1 MSEPK
6 SESNFHTLSKE
17 EVLSQLKTSQDCGLS
32 PREIPVLLKKYGYN
46 ELPPEE
52 KESIWEK
59 IKEQFDDPMVKILL
73 VAAVISFLISTFSPD
88 NEEDALPSW
97 IEPLVI
103 FIILIANGFVA
114 IYQDFGAENSLEMLK
129 KMEAIEVE
137 VLRGSVWNVINARN
151 LVPGDIIRLKTGCM
165 VPADCRVIKLVTG
178 DTKINQSFLT
188 GESEGV
194 SKFTEKIEKKDI
206 DNLEKVNMMFSGS
219 LLEIGTTI
227 CVVTGTGEQT
237 ELGKIRESLLKAQ
250 EDTKDDTTILRE
262 QLDDFGNKLTNCIAV
277 ICLVIWGV
285 NFKKFLDPSHGGV
298 IRGAL
303 YYFKTAVALG
313 VAAIPEGL
321 PAVITTCL
329 ALGTRRMIKKN
340 ALVRKLSKV
349 ETLGCTTVIC
359 TDKTGTLTKNEMF
372 ARKLHLVDSRGV
384 LDSKEIDGNSYDSST
399 GGVLHFDRI
408 SPSQEVIQHLILNML
423 MNTQTRLICEEVTG
437 VKDLNTGKNLQ
448 RVVCY
453 GIPTEGA
460 LLCLG
465 QKLNRQTD
473 SHLSKED
480 WEMLWCYP
488 FSSKRKCMS
497 ILVKQKCEEQ
507 RRLYVK
513 GASEVILQ
521 KSNRYIDSCG
531 KICNLTPEKREE
543 FQDDILLSA
552 SEGYRMLGFA
562 FKPNQ
567 DLGILKTFNG
577 PEDVKSEALPFLRKK
592 DSSEKI
598 ENDLVFQAA
607 VAIRDPVKDECKD
620 AIFKAKQAGI
630 NVIMITGD
638 NTTTAVAIANQLD
651 LFEESN
657 VYKRSRTFANSS
669 KSANVYTGNE
679 WMSFPV
685 DKRVHLLKTA
695 MMEKKSMVFARTSP
709 NNKRELVKMLK
720 QCGEVVAMT
729 GDGVNDAAALK
740 QASIGIAMGV
750 NGTDVAKEASD
761 LVLLDDNFSTIVDAI
776 EEGRSIYSNMKA
788 FIRYMISSNIG
799 EVLSIFFTSLMGIP
813 EGLNSL
819 QLLWVNLV
827 TDGLPATALSF
838 NKSDSEAMKK
848 KPRRRGEPI
857 MDNWVL
863 IRYWIVGI
871 YVGIATTGIFIY
883 YYTSYN
889 WSPDQ
894 QPLISLAQLIGWQDC
909 PKFIA
914 NSEMSFNSGHENP
927 CDYFTTGKKKA
938 STLSL
943 TVLVVIEML
952 NTLNALSENRSLFE
966 VGIFSNLWLHAAIFT
981 SIGIHCIM
989 IYVPFMSNIFATVPL
1004 NFADWTL
1011 VLLFSMP
1018 VIFIE
1023 EILKFLSRRYN
1034 KRLQIIEHKQ
1044 KLKID

>member
-1 MSEPK
+1 MSTPSFKIQE
-6 SESNFHTLSKE
+6 FHTLTKE
-17 EVLSQLKTSQDCGLS
+17 ETLKSLDSSLDTGLKS
-32 PREIPVLLKKYGYN
+32 SSIDSLIKKYGYN

-52 KESIWEK
+52 KESIWAK
-59 IKEQFDDPMVKILL
+59 IAEQFDDPMVKILL
-73 VAAVISFLISTFSPD
+73 LAAIISFLISTFSPND
-88 NEEDALPSW
+88 EEDALPSW

-103 FIILIANGFVA
+103 FMILVANGFIG
-114 IYQDFGAENSLEMLK
+114 IYQDLGAEKSLEMLK
-129 KMEAIEVE
+129 KMEAVEVE
-137 VLRGSVWNVINARN
+137 VMRDSVWSIINARN
-151 LVPGDIIRLKTGCM
+151 LVPGDVIRLKTGSQ
-165 VPADCRVIKLVTG
+165 VPADCRVMKLVTG

-188 GESEGV
+188 GESEGA
-194 SKFTEKIEKKDI
+194 SKNTDKINKVEI
-206 DNLEKVNMMFSGS
+206 DNLEKTNMMFSGS

-227 CVVTGTGEQT
+227 CVVTGTGENT

-262 QLDDFGNKLTNCIAV
+262 QLDNFGEMLTKYIAI
-277 ICLVIWGV
+277 ICLIIWV
-285 NFKKFLDPSHGGV
+285 FNYSKFLDPVHGGLV
-298 IRGAL
+298 GGAL

-329 ALGTRRMIKKN
+329 ALGTRRMIKQN

-359 TDKTGTLTKNEMF
+359 SDKTGTLTKNEMF
-372 ARKLHLVDSRGV
+372 ARKLHLIDNRNV
-384 LDSKEIDGNSYDSST
+384 LDTKEIDGNSYDSST
-399 GGVLHFDRI
+399 GGVLHLDRL
-408 SPSQEVIQHLILNML
+408 SPSSGVIEHLVINML
-423 MNTQTRLICEEVTG
+423 MNTQTRLICEEVEG
-437 VKDLNTGKNLQ
+437 VKDLQTGGTLQ
-448 RVVCY
+448 RVKCF

-465 QKLNRQTD
+465 EKLNRQTD
-473 SHLSKED
+473 SRINCNG

-497 ILVKQKCEEQ
+497 ILVKNKKNED
-507 RRLYVK
+507 RRFYLK
-513 GASEVILQ
+513 GASEIVLD
-521 KSNRYIDSCG
+521 KSDRYIDSTG
-531 KICNLTPEKREE
+531 KICNMTNDKREE
-543 FQDDILLSA
+543 FRNDIMTSA

-562 FKPNQ
+562 FKPMD
-567 DLGILKTFNG
+567 DLGILKTFKG
-577 PEDVKSEALPFLRKK
+577 TEDITHEAVPYLKK
-592 DSSEKI
+592 KGNDEKVESGLI
-598 ENDLVFQAA
+598 FQGA

-620 AIFKAKQAGI
+620 AIKKAKRAGI

-638 NTTTAVAIANQLD
+638 NTITAVAIANKLD

-657 VYKRSRTFANSS
+657 VYKRSQSYANDSHPNTVFTGQQWS
-669 KSANVYTGNE
+669 KISE
-679 WMSFPV
+679 
-685 DKRVHLLKTA
+685 DKKMKILKNA
-695 MMEKKSMVFARTSP
+695 MTNKKSMVFARTSP
-709 NNKRELVKMLK
+709 DNKRELVKMLK

-740 QASIGIAMGV
+740 QASIGIAMGL

-761 LVLLDDNFSTIVDAI
+761 LVLLDDNFSTIVNAI

-799 EVLSIFFTSLMGIP
+799 EVFSIFLTCLIGIP

-857 MDNWVL
+857 VDNWIL
-863 IRYWIVGI
+863 MRYLVVGF
-871 YVGIATTGIFIY
+871 YVGLATTGIFIY
-883 YYTSYN
+883 YYTSYT

-894 QPLISLAQLIGWQDC
+894 HPLIDYSLLSNWGKCSQWSKDVT
-909 PKFIA
+909 
-914 NSEMSFNSGHENP
+914 NSFEVPGLADP
-927 CDYFTTGKKKA
+927 CDYFTTGKQKA

-966 VGIFSNLWLHAAIFT
+966 VGIFSNMWLHAAILT
-981 SIGIHCIM
+981 SIGIHCLM
-989 IYVPFMSNIFATVPL
+989 LYVPFLAKIFATVPL
-1004 NFADWTL
+1004 NLSDWVL
-1011 VLLFSMP
+1011 VMIFSMP
-1018 VIFIE
+1018 VIVIE
-1023 EILKFLSRRYN
+1023 ELLKLLS
-1034 KRLQIIEHKQ
+1034 LSLIHI
-1044 KLKID
+1044 